1 MCQGQLIFH
10 YCEYLFFNM
19 YFITLLEC
27 EYLLFICIS
36 LVIIAT
42 IGRQYFIYGS
52 KTTTFDTRLNN
63 TVHALIRCSRSFIS
77 EGKKQLSI
85 VIHLSKRHFQLTASK
100 KRTSPSSSQCTSE
113 KRHGLLE
120 GVGTISHILCV
131 VVYGRTQLFITFR
144 RQLIESLPLPRLI
157 GHKSSRSYIATVN
170 DATTKDR
177 EFSQYGETR
186 GPCAQN
192 RFGFQHCNCP
202 RNSHTIHESQATSTR
217 QVVISPSPSP
227 NGHRLSQSRHQI
239 CFRRHQMTDRIRY
252 PHFDMDSRL
261 LSFSPPRNNGN
272 NGRGSERF
280 VLLPSQRQGRGIRT
294 QGFLNQTKQ
303 IRWYSHFGPP

>member
-1 MCQGQLIFH
+1 MC
-10 YCEYLFFNM
+10 
-19 YFITLLEC
+19 FITLLEC
-27 EYLLFICIS
+27 ELLLFFCVS
-36 LVIIAT
+36 LVLITT
-42 IGRQYFIYGS
+42 IGRQYFIDSS

-63 TVHALIRCSRSFIS
+63 RVHALTRCSGSFIS

-85 VIHLSKRHFQLTASK
+85 MIHLSKRHFQLTDSK
-100 KRTSPSSSQCTSE
+100 KRTSQSSSQCTSG

-131 VVYGRTQLFITFR
+131 VVYGRTHLFITFR

-157 GHKSSRSYIATVN
+157 GHKSSRPYLATVN

-177 EFSQYGETR
+177 EFPQYGERR
-186 GPCAQN
+186 GSCAQDQP
-192 RFGFQHCNCP
+192 RLQHSNCP
-202 RNSHTIHESQATSTR
+202 RNSHTVHESRTISTR

-227 NGHRLSQSRHQI
+227 NGHRVSQSQHQT
-239 CFRRHQMTDRIRY
+239 CFRRRQMTDRIRY

-280 VLLPSQRQGRGIRT
+280 VLLPSQRQGRGIRA
-294 QGFLNQTKQ
+294 
-303 IRWYSHFGPP
+303 